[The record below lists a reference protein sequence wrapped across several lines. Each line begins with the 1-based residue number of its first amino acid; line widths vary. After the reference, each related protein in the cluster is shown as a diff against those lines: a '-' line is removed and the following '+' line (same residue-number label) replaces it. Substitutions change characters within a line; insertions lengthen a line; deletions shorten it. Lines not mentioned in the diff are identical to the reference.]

1 MKRLRILVFILIY
14 SVVLKGINP
23 PQIGNFPSG
32 FWDKMEQQGIGQV
45 YGDPGWLR
53 KIADWKNNPLRDAQL
68 EFYLP
73 VLLGQYADV
82 TETYFDA
89 VDFQNLLF
97 DDNSTGTMKEYY
109 NEISYGNFLVD
120 GTADGWYQ
128 STYTMAQ
135 AVDNVKQYVAEIA
148 ELADPDFDYT
158 QFDNDGP
165 DNIPNSGD
173 DDGYVDGIIVV
184 YSGCGAEWYPGND
197 NIWPHKSSLG
207 SYEYETDDLG
217 ANGSNVIVKSYA
229 VNPELAG
236 GGDCYTN
243 TIRPIGVYAHEFG
256 HILGLPDLYDRDN
269 SNGGSEG
276 IGHWCLMASG
286 SWQGWGGDTPAHMS
300 SWCKSEMG
308 WLEPVVLSSDEISLN
323 IPQVETNPY
332 AVKIWEDDYFWSRYF
347 LVENRQPVGFDSDL
361 EGPGLIIYHVD
372 ENRRYGS
379 YRFSSG
385 PANDDETH
393 KLVDV
398 EEADGLDDMD
408 NEVNRG
414 DAGDPFPGT
423 SNNFTFNDNSYPS
436 ASRYDNTETGIAVFN
451 ISSSDSLMTADVNI
465 RPQYGYALAYDE
477 LGMSGSGWGYNDS
490 RTHFGGVLF
499 TPDVSGFLTEV
510 DVGIRKAPIDFH
522 ILVYNSFDGTSPGSL
537 LDSVAGYADDATWF
551 SVPIDT
557 VPVSAGVDFFIAVR
571 MDTSY
576 AISVDRWGEKDYRS
590 YFSTNGMTYSTGI
603 ADYGDIN
610 LRAKISEEGIDNN
623 APIASD
629 GLFTTNEDTDYSGT
643 FSASDAEGDSLTYSI
658 LDSTDNGTLILSDP
672 ISGTFTYSPIEN
684 FNGSDSLTFSVSDG
698 ILLDTGTVNITVV
711 GLNDAPSSFAL
722 SEQDSV
728 YITMDNFATDS
739 ISFTWDESIDVDGDE
754 LLYDFTASLIVN
766 GQVKAEYNSSSLTIR
781 EMKIDHQSVFD
792 EIFAAQAMF
801 GEIEWDVSVR
811 DSMVE
816 VTSENGALTLGV
828 NASAAVLSING
839 ELLPEVF
846 SLHQNYPNPFN
857 PVTKLRYDLPEN
869 GHVNIT
875 IYDMLGREVKTLI
888 NQTQN
893 AGYRSI
899 IWDATND
906 YGKPVSAGI
915 YLYQIQAGEYMR
927 TKKMVLLK

>member
-1 MKRLRILVFILIY
+1 MKRLWILVFILIY

-23 PQIGNFPSG
+23 PQVGNFPSG

-135 AVDNVKQYVAEIA
+135 AVDNVKQYVAELA

-816 VTSENGALTLGV
+816 VTSENGVLTLGV

-906 YGKPVSAGI
+906 YGKPVRAGI

>member
-1 MKRLRILVFILIY
+1 MKRLWILVFILIY

-23 PQIGNFPSG
+23 PQVGNFPSG

-754 LLYDFTASLIVN
+754 LLYDFTASLKVD
-766 GQVKAEYNSSSLTIR
+766 GQVKAEYSSSSLTIR

>member
-1 MKRLRILVFILIY
+1 MKRLWILVFILIY

-23 PQIGNFPSG
+23 PQVGNFPSG

-869 GHVNIT
+869 GLVTII
-875 IYDMLGREVKTLI
+875 IYDMLGRQVKTLI
-888 NQTQN
+888 NQTQD
-893 AGYRSI
+893 AGYRSV

-915 YLYQIQAGEYMR
+915 YLYQIQAGEYMQ